1 VIGNIARAGSR
12 VPRWAAAV
20 ADQGLVAVVNL
31 SLSVTVT
38 QVSGVAVLG
47 RFAVIAT
54 TILVCLGL
62 ARLLV
67 SDPWLASRTVD
78 RESSAELRWLIVL
91 CAAAT
96 AVVVAVV
103 AWVTSGGDARWLLAC
118 PIAAVVIVQ
127 DFGRYVAFRVEAPAR
142 ALASDASVLL
152 VGAASFAV
160 CAVTG
165 QAGLTAILLSWLA
178 GLVAGVIVAWQ
189 RLRGRLTWAG
199 SAGWWRRYCRP
210 LATKLAFD
218 SLAYLVGVSGSL
230 YLLAYLA
237 TERDVGVVRIVQT
250 MFSPAALTVTGLT
263 MWLVPFLSNRD
274 PQHTARVRR
283 RVTVWLAAA
292 ALPMIV
298 AAVALG
304 PWAAR
309 LVFGVTDPPG
319 STALALAGV
328 STLGMAVTA
337 PWVASAR
344 VSGRYLPIAWTRA
357 GAAIITI
364 TGMWSV
370 VALRSTTGYL
380 GLLALQNVMVAAT
393 SIVIGMR
400 ASRAPDASSA
410 R

>member
-1 VIGNIARAGSR
+1 MIGGIVRAGSR
-12 VPRWAAAV
+12 VPRWGAAV
-20 ADQGLVAVVNL
+20 ADQALVAVVNL
-31 SLSVTVT
+31 ALSIAVT
-38 QVSGVAVLG
+38 QVAGVTVLG
-47 RFAVIAT
+47 RFAVVAT
-54 TILVCLGL
+54 TILLCLGL
-62 ARLLV
+62 ARLFV

-78 RESSAELRWLIVL
+78 RAPSAELRWLVVL
-91 CAAAT
+91 CALAT

-103 AWVTSGGDARWLLAC
+103 AWVTAGGDARWLLAS

-127 DFGRYVAFRVEAPAR
+127 DFGRYVAFRVEQPAR
-142 ALASDASVLL
+142 ALASDASVLA
-152 VGAASFAV
+152 VGVASFTVFA
-160 CAVTG
+160 ATG
-165 QAGLTAILLSWLA
+165 RAGLTGILLSWLA
-178 GLVAGVIVAWQ
+178 GLVAGVVVAWP
-189 RLRGRLTWAG
+189 RLRGGVTWAG

-237 TERDVGVVRIVQT
+237 TAQDVGVVRIVQT

-274 PQHTARVRR
+274 PRHTARVRR

-309 LVFGVTDPPG
+309 LVFGVADAPAA
-319 STALALAGV
+319 SALALAGV
-328 STLGMAVTA
+328 STLGMAVAA

-357 GAAIITI
+357 AAAVITI
-364 TGMWSV
+364 TGMWSIG
-370 VALRSTTGYL
+370 ALRSTTGYL

-400 ASRAPDASSA
+400 ATAASEVSSA